1 MGGRKGG
8 NSVSYSLAASCFRIS
23 RFFCVRFASA
33 LRFALLGALFHF
45 LIFFLFC
52 VFEAIVS
59 SPLENRVKL
68 LPATQPI
75 VKRQVQYGKVE
86 YWRQETKGQS
96 FFLPLAV
103 PQIECNAGCKRG
115 IQRFDAALHGNGER
129 FQVTEFRWKSRAF
142 KARQKAEALR
152 KFE

>member
-75 VKRQVQYGKVE
+75 VKRQVQYGKGDRRPIIPSSSCCATDRVQCRLQARHSAIRRRAPWE
-86 YWRQETKGQS
+86 WRAISGDGDPMEVPGLQGQAEGRSSQE
-96 FFLPLAV
+96 
-103 PQIECNAGCKRG
+103 I
-115 IQRFDAALHGNGER
+115 
-129 FQVTEFRWKSRAF
+129 
-142 KARQKAEALR
+142 
-152 KFE
+152 